1 MGGGAGVGV
10 GGVGVGVGAGVG
22 VGVGVGVGAGVTGAF
37 DCVTATRVDAIV
49 SVALRCAPVFG
60 AAVACTDAFPDPDAG
75 LTVIHA
81 ESDAAVQLHPLL
93 VCTEI
98 VRFPPV
104 AAMDAG
110 PPETVY

>member
-1 MGGGAGVGV
+1 M
-10 GGVGVGVGAGVG
+10 
-22 VGVGVGVGAGVTGAF
+22 
-37 DCVTATRVDAIV
+37 
-49 SVALRCAPVFG
+49 FG

-81 ESDAAVQLHPLL
+81 ESDAAVQLHALF

-98 VRFPPV
+98 VRLPPV
-104 AAMDAG
+104 AAIDPG